1 MPKGL
6 GLLIAQIQYLA
17 EEAPSLRML
26 PKESQQPARL
36 QHIKTPSRAYRAEIS
51 RHKSLRCAI
60 YIMHKERNATAQQEN
75 RRRRRHIQQPER
87 SEVLRAGAC
96 QMIIDLPECDW

>member
-1 MPKGL
+1 MQKDL
-6 GLLIAQIQYLA
+6 GPLIAQIQYLA

-36 QHIKTPSRAYRAEIS
+36 QHIKTSSRAYRAEIS
-51 RHKSLRCAI
+51 RHKSLRCGI

-75 RRRRRHIQQPER
+75 RRRRREMAAHP
-87 SEVLRAGAC
+87 AA
-96 QMIIDLPECDW
+96 